1 MNHEIF
7 RVPEHLEKSAMTSCS
22 AHELHKICHVG
33 PQIDMHMHKPSLFG
47 PHRCTHAQDRPV
59 RPTEV
64 IDTHKVSANG
74 RGSNLPAGQ
83 TARTFVGPYSQGYQ
97 PIHRSLQGGSGRK
110 QDMLCV
116 QWHHRCKDVC
126 SRSLLDGRHEC
137 GDCGERWIPGQT
149 ARSPPLRI
157 GITFP
162 CGVRCGMSE
171 ISCGVPSPMR
181 GSMRE
186 PSSRTGSSASQR
198 IQCGIRDIVHNPDF
212 HVGSSAESRLWCG
225 VRCPM
230 QGAMWAP

>member
-1 MNHEIF
+1 MDRLVPGHGGGRMLNHEIF

-33 PQIDMHMHKPSLFG
+33 PQLDMHMHKPSLFG

-171 ISCGVPSPMR
+171 TSCGVPSPMR

-186 PSSRTGSSASQR
+186 P
-198 IQCGIRDIVHNPDF
+198 
-212 HVGSSAESRLWCG
+212 
-225 VRCPM
+225 
-230 QGAMWAP
+230 